1 MRSRRVRSRL
11 PTALRPRSGARRAS
25 RTRRPRPSRSS
36 RPRVSRP
43 AASSIRRSRA
53 RTPSSRRRSPKAKP
67 RSSAGSRA
75 PAPRWRSRSTAHATS
90 CARRSRPS
98 PSRAPSAS
106 SRARSTPTRTAIC
119 SIGSRPSSETS
130 RRTNMADFGTIA
142 RPYARAAFDTA
153 KEANALEAWSQA
165 LAAAAAV
172 VSNEDAE
179 RVLASPSLTDDARV
193 ELIAEVGAAM
203 PGAELF
209 GDQRFRSLLR
219 LLAENDRLE
228 ALPEISAQF
237 DELKAEAENKID
249 VTLVSAT
256 SVEPEI
262 AQKITQALERRLGRQ
277 VALKVEIDDK
287 LLGGAIIRAEDMVI
301 DGSVRMRL
309 ERLTQTLI
317 AERG

>member
-1 MRSRRVRSRL
+1 
-11 PTALRPRSGARRAS
+11 
-25 RTRRPRPSRSS
+25 
-36 RPRVSRP
+36 
-43 AASSIRRSRA
+43 
-53 RTPSSRRRSPKAKP
+53 
-67 RSSAGSRA
+67 
-75 PAPRWRSRSTAHATS
+75 
-90 CARRSRPS
+90 
-98 PSRAPSAS
+98 
-106 SRARSTPTRTAIC
+106 
-119 SIGSRPSSETS
+119 
-130 RRTNMADFGTIA
+130 MADFGTIA

-209 GDQRFRSLLR
+209 ADQRFRSLLR

-317 AERG
+317 A